1 MVCSTRTQGADRTTG
16 DEEVKEQRRKHENT
30 QQDVTED
37 PGNEGIR
44 VRTLLQTQKNEDD
57 YQNVCYTNE
66 DCPLEPQK
74 KRTDSTHLQLRLVK
88 VPSHQEER
96 TEKQPS
102 PFLVPTLLP
111 PSRDRKSLV
120 LVIERRVPLRVK
132 ET

>member
-1 MVCSTRTQGADRTTG
+1 MVRSTRTQGADKTTG
-16 DEEVKEQRRKHENT
+16 DEEVMEQQQKHENT

-37 PGNEGIR
+37 PGNEGIQ
-44 VRTLLQTQKNEDD
+44 VRTLLQPQKNEDD
-57 YQNVCYTNE
+57 YQNVCYTAE
-66 DCPLEPQK
+66 DCPLETQK
-74 KRTDSTHLQLRLVK
+74 KQIDSTHLQLRLVK

-111 PSRDRKSLV
+111 SSRDRKSLV

-132 ET
+132 KT